1 MTERNTTSMHGQ
13 WSSGLVFVL
22 AAAGSAVGLGNLWR
36 FPYLVGENG
45 GAAFIII
52 YLICIALVGFPI
64 MVAEI
69 AIGRHGRA
77 SPINSLR
84 RMARSEARSEGW
96 SLLGWLGVGAGFLIL
111 SFYSVVGG
119 WSLYY
124 SAQAVVGRFTD
135 ISAEGAESVFN
146 GLVASPVAV
155 LFWHTA
161 FMLIMF
167 AIVAAGVRRGLE
179 RAVKFLM
186 PLLLVLLVV
195 LVVYGTTTSG
205 FAEAT
210 AFLVTPDFSALQPG
224 SLLAA
229 LGQAFFTLSLGM
241 GAIMVYGAYL
251 PGRSSVPGTSVWIV
265 GMDTVTALL
274 AGLAIFPIVFTAG
287 LEAAE
292 GPGLVFVTLPVV
304 FADISYGWAVGSAFF
319 ILLTVAAVT
328 SGISLLEPAV
338 AWLTETRLN
347 SRIKATGFIAAAVWA
362 LGIACGLSLNH
373 WAEITLLGDMG
384 IMDSVEYV
392 SSNLMLPLG
401 GMLIALFL
409 GWQVRS
415 ETLADEF
422 ACSKDNPL
430 LRFWQFLLRYVAPA
444 AVALVLLEATGLL
457 DWATG

>member
-1 MTERNTTSMHGQ
+1 MTERNTTSVHGQ

-52 YLICIALVGFPI
+52 YLLCIALVGFPI

-69 AIGRHGRA
+69 VIGRHGRA

-146 GLVASPVAV
+146 GLIASPLGV

-186 PLLLVLLVV
+186 PLLLILLLV
-195 LVVYGTTTSG
+195 LVIYGTTTS
-205 FAEAT
+205 ASPKPPRSWSRPT
-210 AFLVTPDFSALQPG
+210 SQPCNQALCWPLWG
-224 SLLAA
+224 RHSLL
-229 LGQAFFTLSLGM
+229 
-241 GAIMVYGAYL
+241 
-251 PGRSSVPGTSVWIV
+251 
-265 GMDTVTALL
+265 
-274 AGLAIFPIVFTAG
+274 
-287 LEAAE
+287 
-292 GPGLVFVTLPVV
+292 
-304 FADISYGWAVGSAFF
+304 
-319 ILLTVAAVT
+319 
-328 SGISLLEPAV
+328 
-338 AWLTETRLN
+338 
-347 SRIKATGFIAAAVWA
+347 
-362 LGIACGLSLNH
+362 
-373 WAEITLLGDMG
+373 
-384 IMDSVEYV
+384 
-392 SSNLMLPLG
+392 
-401 GMLIALFL
+401 
-409 GWQVRS
+409 
-415 ETLADEF
+415 
-422 ACSKDNPL
+422 
-430 LRFWQFLLRYVAPA
+430 
-444 AVALVLLEATGLL
+444 
-457 DWATG
+457 